1 RISSGWVTSPT
12 LLTPAAFM
20 IARSCATS
28 PYPTF
33 WSALRYTPFR
43 VRFLGSEGKTTRKSF
58 SEYFSSS
65 MKISPARLIDTASPS
80 FVSSGLAFAGGSE
93 MSTPPCIIG
102 AVIMKITSSS
112 SITSIKLTTLTSALR
127 SNRSRRRRRGT
138 SDPAFAHEQR
148 DRGRAE
154 AFHARVE
161 PIEAAGEDVV
171 AEGCR
176 NGDGERNGGGDQRLR
191 HARGDRRQIP
201 RALRRDAEKR
211 VDHAK
216 HGAEQPD
223 ERAHRTDR
231 RQPRKEA
238 TDPVAFVRRFG
249 VEQQMERLDL
259 RAAQR
264 RRRRRIAGDRGR
276 PLANLLIRN
285 TRIGD
290 EMHGAHEQPRQR
302 ARRGPLGES
311 AGFVQAARPREFMA
325 VFLGHVRSL
334 SQSALERNLR
344 RPSENVAGP
353 LHAEERLHLLSWT
366 TRCELDWRRGVHGP
380 HQRRRQI
387 DDRRGDA
394 GTDIEGAR
402 VDVAARRQGD
412 GSRAEHGLRHVSDVD
427 VVARLPAVAEYS
439 EGAVAEDAAAE
450 DRDHAGFAMRI
461 LPRTVDVREADA
473 RRLEAV
479 DAAVIPHVFLD
490 RELGDAVRRVG
501 ILRRGLGRGRR
512 GEVAIDRAASRGEDE
527 SAGALRGGG
536 PHRFE
541 QVERT

>member
-102 AVIMKITSSS
+102 AVIMKITSNS

-138 SDPAFAHEQR
+138 LDSAFAHEQR

-161 PIEAAGEDVV
+161 PIEPAGEDVV

-191 HARGDRRQIP
+191 HARSDRRQIP
-201 RALRRDAEKR
+201 RTLRRDAEKR

-276 PLANLLIRN
+276 ALANLLIRN
-285 TRIGD
+285 ARVGD

-311 AGFVQAARPREFMA
+311 AGFVQAARPLEFMA

-334 SQSALERNLR
+334 SQSA
-344 RPSENVAGP
+344 PG
-353 LHAEERLHLLSWT
+353 AE
-366 TRCELDWRRGVHGP
+366 
-380 HQRRRQI
+380 
-387 DDRRGDA
+387 DDRPTEQRQHGEQTHDHLC
-394 GTDIEGAR
+394 DDRCVDEEIEGAR
-402 VDVAARRQGD
+402 WNGASQRLKEQR
-412 GSRAEHGLRHVSDVD
+412 SKRH
-427 VVARLPAVAEYS
+427 
-439 EGAVAEDAAAE
+439 
-450 DRDHAGFAMRI
+450 
-461 LPRTVDVREADA
+461 
-473 RRLEAV
+473 
-479 DAAVIPHVFLD
+479 
-490 RELGDAVRRVG
+490 
-501 ILRRGLGRGRR
+501 GRR
-512 GEVAIDRAASRGEDE
+512 GGLKFRSARPRAVLARRSRRRSRRVRVRAASAASIRERRGP
-527 SAGALRGGG
+527 APRGGTIASALLDDS
-536 PHRFE
+536 
-541 QVERT
+541 VRTRLAPWRSRPASASTPDRRPTWRCRYRY